1 MLLDIEIIKF
11 EYIIVKFKFMLLL
24 NIFDIMCFEGG
35 VVEVSCFGIVKG
47 KMIMESLFVVV
58 WL

>member
-1 MLLDIEIIKF
+1 MN
-11 EYIIVKFKFMLLL
+11 L
-24 NIFDIMCFEGG
+24 NLMVVYLNLMVLIFNDIMCFEGG
-35 VVEVSCFGIVKG
+35 VVEVNCFGIVKG